1 MRKKLLVLLLTFM
14 ASLHAMAAAKSAT
27 VVAQGNVCNVT
38 FYAPDIV
45 RVVKYPQ
52 GAKGP
57 SGSSLVVIMSP
68 QDNVKASVSKT
79 KDMTML
85 KSQKLTV
92 AIDNAT
98 GVVSFYDRDRLLLK
112 EKSTSF
118 EERTS
123 GPDKGAYRVTQVYEL
138 DNDEPIYG

>member
-57 SGSSLVVIMSP
+57 S
-68 QDNVKASVSKT
+68 
-79 KDMTML
+79 
-85 KSQKLTV
+85 
-92 AIDNAT
+92 
-98 GVVSFYDRDRLLLK
+98 
-112 EKSTSF
+112 
-118 EERTS
+118 
-123 GPDKGAYRVTQVYEL
+123 
-138 DNDEPIYG
+138 